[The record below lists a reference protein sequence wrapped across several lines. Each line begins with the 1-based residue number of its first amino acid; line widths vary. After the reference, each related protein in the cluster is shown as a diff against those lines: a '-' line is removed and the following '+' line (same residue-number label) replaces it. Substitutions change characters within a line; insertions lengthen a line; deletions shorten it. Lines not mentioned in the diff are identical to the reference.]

1 MSDKK
6 QPEALSDGDLDQV
19 SGAGGEIP
27 FPDIGSGGG
36 KEFKGSG
43 NVKSSSSSGDET
55 GTDKGM
61 ISSSTS
67 EPAKVVTG
75 GLDEKVDGIPGTTS
89 GPAPNNRST

>member
-1 MSDKK
+1 MTEEPKAT
-6 QPEALSDGDLDQV
+6 ELTDGDLDQV
-19 SGAGGEIP
+19 TGAGGEIP

-43 NVKSSSSSGDET
+43 NVKSSLSSGNEA

>member
-19 SGAGGEIP
+19 TGAGGEIP

-43 NVKSSSSSGDET
+43 NVKGSSSSGDDA
-55 GTDKGM
+55 GTDRGM
-61 ISSSTS
+61 ITSSSS
-67 EPAKVVTG
+67 GPAEFVTG
-75 GLDEKVDGIPGTTS
+75 STDVKVDGVPLPTS
-89 GPAPNNRST
+89 GPLPTNKST

>member
-27 FPDIGSGGG
+27 FPDIGSRGG

-67 EPAKVVTG
+67 GPAEVVTG
-75 GLDEKVDGIPGTTS
+75 SMDTKFEGAPGTTT
-89 GPAPNNRST
+89 GPAPTNRST